1 VTISVMTPRVL
12 VLWDI
17 DRTLIDAGG
26 VDKQAWPEV
35 CAELTGRPAR
45 QRDGSSGRTGPQILL
60 AILTGTGV
68 GLRRAR
74 ELLPAALHR
83 EAGMLAA
90 RRDRLREQGRA
101 LPGAHAALA
110 ALAELPGITQTVVT
124 GNIRPN
130 AELKLTTFG
139 LDGHIDFP
147 AGAYGSDH
155 AGRVRLVQLACDRA
169 AALRGWPGCPGRAV
183 VIGDSLRDVQAAR
196 EAGTRVV
203 AVASGRTPIG
213 ELRGAAPDAVL
224 AGLADTSTVIGAV
237 LDAAAAGP

>member
-12 VLWDI
+12 VLWDS

-45 QRDGSSGRTGPQILL
+45 QPDGSSGRTGPRILL

-68 GLRRAR
+68 GQRRAR
-74 ELLPAALHR
+74 ELLPAALRR

-101 LPGAHAALA
+101 LPGLA
-110 ALAELPGITQTVVT
+110 QTVVT
-124 GNIRPN
+124 GNIRPS
-130 AELKLTTFG
+130 AELKLATFG

-155 AGRVRLVQLACDRA
+155 ADRRPAVAGRSRSAPGRPRLGRRDALRRPRRALARAGGGDRDAQRRGTAARA
-169 AALRGWPGCPGRAV
+169 APARHGPLRPPPRR
-183 VIGDSLRDVQAAR
+183 RD
-196 EAGTRVV
+196 T
-203 AVASGRTPIG
+203 
-213 ELRGAAPDAVL
+213 
-224 AGLADTSTVIGAV
+224 TS
-237 LDAAAAGP
+237 